1 MSMKTLGQALL
12 LVMMAAGLCGAAA
25 AQSNVAARSIQVTGD
40 GEASGPPDRA
50 QVSAGVQTLAK
61 TVAQASQENQA
72 IVDAVMKALER
83 QGIEKKNIQ
92 TANYSIWPEQQHD
105 PQQPN
110 QISITGYRVSNVVNV
125 IVEDID
131 KVGDVLAAVT
141 GAGANSVH
149 GVQFMVKDTAALE
162 QQARAAA
169 MADARARAGELAKL
183 AGVELG
189 EVLTISM
196 SYGGGYPGPMMAGR
210 GGDLMMMEAA
220 AVPGISPGQLS
231 VNVQVY
237 VTYAIR

>member
-1 MSMKTLGQALL
+1 MKALGQAAVLAI
-12 LVMMAAGLCGAAA
+12 MATTLSSAAA
-25 AQSNVAARSIQVTGD
+25 AQDSADAVRSIQVTGE

-125 IVEDID
+125 IVE
-131 KVGDVLAAVT
+131 
-141 GAGANSVH
+141 
-149 GVQFMVKDTAALE
+149 
-162 QQARAAA
+162 
-169 MADARARAGELAKL
+169 
-183 AGVELG
+183 
-189 EVLTISM
+189 
-196 SYGGGYPGPMMAGR
+196 
-210 GGDLMMMEAA
+210 
-220 AVPGISPGQLS
+220 
-231 VNVQVY
+231 
-237 VTYAIR
+237 